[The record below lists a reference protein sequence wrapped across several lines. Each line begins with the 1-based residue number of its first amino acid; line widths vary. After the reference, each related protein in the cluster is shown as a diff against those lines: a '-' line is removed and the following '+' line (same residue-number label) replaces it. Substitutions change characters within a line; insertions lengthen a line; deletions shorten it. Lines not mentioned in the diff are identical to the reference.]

1 MNIMETSEA
10 RRGDQRNSGTARRR
24 LRRGMLAA
32 LLLAGVGLARAGAG
46 AAPPAHA
53 AGPLP
58 GTVVAWGCGGGLDFG
73 QCSVPAGLSGV
84 TAIAAGDYHSLAL
97 KSDGTVVAWGCQ
109 GYDYGQ
115 CSVPAGLSNVT
126 AIAAGPFDS
135 LAIKSDGT
143 VVAWGDDTYGQTDVP
158 AGLGGVTAIAAG
170 AFHGLALVAPA
181 TVTLGNLSQ
190 QYDGTAKAASATI
203 DNAFCGPV
211 SLSYSQNGTPV
222 SAPTNAGSYAVQ
234 ASLGN
239 SSCAIGTGGTGT
251 LVIGTAP
258 LTIAANN
265 QSMTYGGAVPPF
277 TVSYSGLVGGDT
289 SSVVSGLSCGATDG
303 SGQPVSSST
312 PAGSY
317 AITCSGSTA
326 ANYSISYQ
334 PGILTIAP
342 APLTITAASP
352 SVVYDGT
359 VPAIGPTYNGFV
371 NGDSSASL
379 TTAPTCASTAPAG
392 GAAGTY
398 ATSCTGAVDPNYS
411 ISYQGGSLT
420 ITQAPQAI
428 AFAPLPNHALGDA
441 PFTVGA
447 TGGASGNPVTF
458 TAGPSAVCTAGGTN
472 GATITLVGTG
482 TCTITASQAG
492 NQNYQAAPSV
502 AQSFTVSAAP
512 LTLALGV
519 SSSPAG
525 PVTTGSTV
533 TATLTLGNHT
543 AQAQTVKLKVTLT
556 YTGGHSYL
564 SVTVSLK
571 PTLSAGQT
579 LNQYARFTIGK
590 LFPRG
595 TYTLSATATDGSG
608 DTATSSAALTVS

>member
-1 MNIMETSEA
+1 M
-10 RRGDQRNSGTARRR
+10 
-24 LRRGMLAA
+24 
-32 LLLAGVGLARAGAG
+32 
-46 AAPPAHA
+46 
-53 AGPLP
+53 
-58 GTVVAWGCGGGLDFG
+58 
-73 QCSVPAGLSGV
+73 
-84 TAIAAGDYHSLAL
+84 
-97 KSDGTVVAWGCQ
+97 
-109 GYDYGQ
+109 
-115 CSVPAGLSNVT
+115 
-126 AIAAGPFDS
+126 
-135 LAIKSDGT
+135 
-143 VVAWGDDTYGQTDVP
+143 
-158 AGLGGVTAIAAG
+158 
-170 AFHGLALVAPA
+170 
-181 TVTLGNLSQ
+181 
-190 QYDGTAKAASATI
+190 
-203 DNAFCGPV
+203 
-211 SLSYSQNGTPV
+211 
-222 SAPTNAGSYAVQ
+222 Q

-239 SSCAIGTGGTGT
+239 SSCAIGAGGTGT
-251 LVIGTAP
+251 LVISPAP
-258 LTIAANN
+258 LTITATN
-265 QSMTYGGAVPPF
+265 QRMTYGGAVPAF
-277 TVSYSGLVGGDT
+277 SAGYSGFVGGDT
-289 SSVVSGLSCGATDG
+289 AASLSTAPTCTSSAT
-303 SGQPVSSST
+303 SSSPT
-312 PAGSY
+312 GSY
-317 AITCSGSTA
+317 PITCTGA
-326 ANYSISYQ
+326 LDPNYAISYQ
-334 PGILTIAP
+334 PGTLIIAP
-342 APLTITAASP
+342 APLTITAGSP